1 MISNGCIKVNI
12 EIQQLLTIT
21 MFEMKYFVTLKLK
34 KLNEKAIL

>member
-21 MFEMKYFVTLKLK
+21 MFEMEYFVTLKLK
-34 KLNEKAIL
+34 KLNQKAIL